1 MSHPAFPVTPENAER
16 NHGHPGLSA
25 KEYAAIQLREP
36 SSGTK
41 WLDEMISRANERQL
55 IASTQVQ
62 VALLQYARGEQI
74 NPAVITGA
82 ILNT

>member
-1 MSHPAFPVTPENAER
+1 MSYPAFPVTPDNNER

-55 IASTQVQ
+55 VVSTSVQ
-62 VALLQYARGEQI
+62 VALLQYARGEHI
-74 NPAVITGA
+74 NPSTITSA
-82 ILNT
+82 ILKV

>member
-1 MSHPAFPVTPENAER
+1 MSYPAFPVTPENAER

-41 WLDEMISRANERQL
+41 WLDEMILRANERQL
-55 IASTQVQ
+55 VASTQVQ
-62 VALLQYARGEQI
+62 VALLQYARGEHI
-74 NPAVITGA
+74 NPSALVRA

>member
-1 MSHPAFPVTPENAER
+1 MSYPAFPVTPDNSER

-55 IASTQVQ
+55 VVSTSIQ
-62 VALLQYARGEQI
+62 VALLQYARGEHI
-74 NPAVITGA
+74 NPSAITSA
-82 ILNT
+82 ILKT

>member
-41 WLDEMISRANERQL
+41 WLDEMILRANEWQF
-55 IASTQVQ
+55 ISSTKVQ
-62 VALLQYARGEQI
+62 VALLQYARGDQI
-74 NPAVITGA
+74 NPSAVVSA
-82 ILNT
+82 ILNA